1 MVKAEHRGYTEY
13 TGFGHRENALK
24 NAKPERLF

>member
-1 MVKAEHRGYTEY
+1 MAKAEHRGYTEY
-13 TGFGHRENALK
+13 PGFGQRETALK